1 MFMKIKHI
9 DKIRLFNRVSHMTVY
24 PDNSGH
30 FYIHR
35 INSIVVLDNV
45 EIWPKNNHYSFCK
58 GILQHCFG
66 DTDENGQ
73 DIYIGDLGIW
83 EIEKPDILQHTVW
96 KRALAL

>member
-9 DKIRLFNRVSHMTVY
+9 DKIRLFNRVSHTTVY

-35 INSIVVLDNV
+35 INSIVVFDNV